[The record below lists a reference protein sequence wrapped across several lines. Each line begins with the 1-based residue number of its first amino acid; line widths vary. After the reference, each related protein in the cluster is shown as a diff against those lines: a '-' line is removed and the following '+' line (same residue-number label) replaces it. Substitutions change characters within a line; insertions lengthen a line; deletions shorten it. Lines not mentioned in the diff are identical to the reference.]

1 MIQTSKHLCYN
12 TSGPSRGRFYF
23 QGVVMDTRKRKPW
36 LSFETQCQVLKD
48 RGLDISDNKFM
59 ENFLSTYNYYYI
71 TGYLHS
77 YKDTDGKYRKG
88 TCIEEISQAI
98 KADREFHMLFFYVI
112 ESIER
117 KLKSVMAYYIG
128 KNHSDDDLGYLIYD
142 QKYVS
147 ANEKVNKF
155 LPYFRKAVKNNS
167 SLPFVNHYINKYG
180 GVFPIWVAVEVFTL
194 GNLENLYS
202 ILDKK
207 TSREIADEFSIK
219 RAVLVQWIK
228 CLRVFRNTLAHNG
241 RLHNFTFRLHPKQFE
256 CWEIE
261 QTNMVF
267 DYIYMCKFLFP
278 EKNEWEKVLVGSLK
292 SVFIENHVKLSSYG
306 FPHNWKELLMY

>member
-12 TSGPSRGRFYF
+12 TSGPCRGRFYF
-23 QGVVMDTRKRKPW
+23 QGVFMDIKARKPW
-36 LSFETQCQVLKD
+36 LPFAAQCQILKD
-48 RGLDISDNKFM
+48 RGLDISDNEFM
-59 ENFLSTYNYYYI
+59 EKLLSTYNYYYI
-71 TGYLHS
+71 TGYLYS
-77 YKDTDGKYRKG
+77 YKDANGKYRKG
-88 TCIEEISQAI
+88 TCIKEINQAI
-98 KADREFHMLFFYVI
+98 RADRELHMLFSYVI
-112 ESIER
+112 EIIER

-128 KNHSDDDLGYLIYD
+128 KNHGNDDLAYLVHDWNYNSTDKRI
-142 QKYVS
+142 
-147 ANEKVNKF
+147 NEF
-155 LPYFRKAVKNNS
+155 LTYFRKSVENNKE
-167 SLPFVNHYINKYG
+167 LPFVNHYLYKYG

-207 TSREIADEFSIK
+207 TSREIADEFSVK
-219 RAVLVQWIK
+219 ASVLMQWIK

-241 RLHNFTFRLHPKQFE
+241 RLHNFTFRLHPKQFG

-278 EKNEWEKVLVGSLK
+278 EKDEWEKVLVRSLE
-292 SVFIENHVKLSSYG
+292 SVFIRNQVKLSSYG
-306 FPHNWKELLMY
+306 FPHNWKDLLIY